1 MRRARSSSPPTAG
14 FRNRNQVFADPV
26 VAFAIVDRLL
36 HTAPVF
42 NIRGASYRMRNYVD
56 QQKLREETVLWS
68 AEPRD
73 LCTFRDHL
81 CALFVVPY
89 TI

>member
-1 MRRARSSSPPTAG
+1 
-14 FRNRNQVFADPV
+14 V
-26 VAFAIVDRLL
+26 VASAIVDRLL
-36 HTAPVF
+36 HSATVL